1 LTDRVTI
8 YPSCDVILAV
18 IFAVPLLVL
27 TLKVLV
33 ALPVPSET
41 VFAGVIVPNIG
52 SSIVNMTEAP
62 VMDPSDEFDTITVM
76 VV

>member
-18 IFAVPLLVL
+18 ILAVPLLVL

-41 VFAGVIVPNIG
+41 VLTGVIVPNIG